1 MSDLSPEE
9 IINRLRQ
16 TIRNGKLGKDYTIKP
31 REKNNLLREQYLISD
46 EKIDEILLALV
57 ASDYLGTEDSI
68 NNDYSEDVIHK
79 FKKDVSLIPRYSE
92 SIERKSVRLY
102 IKLTW
107 TESEYGKMII
117 ISFHKWNDK

>member
-46 EKIDEILLALV
+46 EKIDEILFNL
-57 ASDYLGTEDSI
+57 DRKRI
-68 NNDYSEDVIHK
+68 WKNDNHFFPQME
-79 FKKDVSLIPRYSE
+79 
-92 SIERKSVRLY
+92 
-102 IKLTW
+102 
-107 TESEYGKMII
+107 
-117 ISFHKWNDK
+117 